1 MNTDRTITRSLV
13 RVLIVT
19 GVVLSIPLV
28 ANQFTEG
35 EGWSLFDFVLVGGLI
50 MGSGLLFELG
60 AKTAAGRTSAGSRV
74 AAGITA
80 VVATIGGAA
89 AVLGEFG
96 DAPGLVLLGGLLVI
110 GAVVLGLWTV
120 HSGTEAKPP
129 FSRLLVALAIPG
141 LAGLGGAAV
150 VFSEV
155 DDAPGG
161 ILIGMLMIVGAMVLG
176 MRLGG
181 RGGESQ
187 PSSIG

>member
-1 MNTDRTITRSLV
+1 MIRSLV
-13 RVLIVT
+13 RVLLVT
-19 GVVLSIPLV
+19 GVVLSIALV

-35 EGWSLFDFVLVGGLI
+35 EGWSLFDFVLAGGLI

-60 AKTAAGRTSAGSRV
+60 AKTAGSETSAGSKT
-74 AAGITA
+74 AAVVTA
-80 VVATIGGAA
+80 VIATIGGAA
-89 AVLGEFG
+89 GVVGAFD
-96 DAPGLVLLGGLLVI
+96 DAPGLVLFGLLVII

-120 HSGTEAKPP
+120 HRETDAKPS
-129 FSRLLVALAIPG
+129 FARLLIAVAIPG

-161 ILIGMLMIVGAMVLG
+161 ILVGMLMIVGAMVLG
-176 MRLGG
+176 VRVGG
-181 RGGESQ
+181 RGRDSQ

>member
-1 MNTDRTITRSLV
+1 MIRSLV
-13 RVLIVT
+13 RVLLVT

-35 EGWSLFDFVLVGGLI
+35 EGWSLFDFVLAGGLI

-60 AKTAAGRTSAGSRV
+60 AKTAGSRT
-74 AAGITA
+74 AAVVTA
-80 VVATIGGAA
+80 VIAAIGGAA
-89 AVLGEFG
+89 GVVGAFD
-96 DAPGLVLLGGLLVI
+96 DAPGLVLFGLLVII

-120 HSGTEAKPP
+120 HRETEAKPS
-129 FSRLLVALAIPG
+129 FARLLGAVAIPG

-176 MRLGG
+176 MRVGG
-181 RGGESQ
+181 RGGDSQ